1 MKHLFVSHDLALKL
15 KEKGFDESCFCYYT
29 SMDKIIPSYPEEN
42 FKYPRNSDLI
52 KDWVSAP
59 SHQQVIDWFRD
70 KYNISIEI
78 TYDPI
83 CENICDELDDSVN
96 NAIWFI
102 NLIILNPYN
111 CITPNYQRTD
121 NKQLTYESARK
132 VAINE
137 ALKLI

>member
-1 MKHLFVSHDLALKL
+1 MDKLFVDFELSMVLKQLKFNTPCFRYYSIAGNLCENNLFTFYQNSMGGKIDSHIA
-15 KEKGFDESCFCYYT
+15 
-29 SMDKIIPSYPEEN
+29 
-42 FKYPRNSDLI
+42 
-52 KDWVSAP
+52 AP
-59 SHQQVIDWFRD
+59 LYQQVFDWFRD